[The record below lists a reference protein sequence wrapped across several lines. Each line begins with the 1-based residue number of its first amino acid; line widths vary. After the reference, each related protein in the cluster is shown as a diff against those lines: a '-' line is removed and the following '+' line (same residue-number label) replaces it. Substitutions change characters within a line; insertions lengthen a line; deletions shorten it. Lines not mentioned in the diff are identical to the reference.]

1 MSKSQK
7 YPMVPESCCIEGAD
21 KQKCQ
26 GQSIIMKGPP
36 NYGPAQLPKKFESHL
51 HTEGC
56 YEKVKKYLTEYSLI
70 LGGVAFGV
78 PLFLV
83 VGSIIA
89 FCLCARVKKTD
100 TSFDEEDM

>member
-1 MSKSQK
+1 MNIWLAIKQWCVYETE

-51 HTEGC
+51 HTE
-56 YEKVKKYLTEYSLI
+56 VILTDGSLS
-70 LGGVAFGV
+70 
-78 PLFLV
+78 
-83 VGSIIA
+83 SIK
-89 FCLCARVKKTD
+89 CTG
-100 TSFDEEDM
+100 